1 MPNRRINFSPI
12 FSPHLVT
19 NPPSPTLKHKFKVKT
34 FLYVAICVIF
44 CSILCFIFSV
54 LRLHQ
59 LFLLLSREKSFTKFH
74 LFLIPSF
81 PNISLYD
88 LTSAT
93 FNEKNYN
100 SSSLIPS
107 LLFVFEV
114 KVDYVEGYS
123 RMIIYDNYVEVLQL
137 CMAKKRSTQL
147 VFHLQPFYSF

>member
-1 MPNRRINFSPI
+1 M
-12 FSPHLVT
+12 T
-19 NPPSPTLKHKFKVKT
+19 YPSSQTLKYKFRGKT
-34 FLYVAICVIF
+34 ILEVAICVIF

-59 LFLLLSREKSFTKFH
+59 LFLLLSREKSFTKLH

-81 PNISLYD
+81 PNISQYD

-93 FNEKNYN
+93 FNELKNYN

-114 KVDYVEGYS
+114 KVDYVEGNS
-123 RMIIYDNYVEVLQL
+123 RMTIYK
-137 CMAKKRSTQL
+137 ARSRCRNCAWQRKGHSM
-147 VFHLQPFYSF
+147 F